1 LRWIDHGRPE
11 LSVRR
16 QCALLGIHRSHL
28 YYEPVPETPENLELM
43 RLIDEQY
50 LKRPFWGS
58 RNMTVFL
65 RKRGHAVN
73 RKRIQRLMRKMG
85 LEGLCPGPSTSRPA
99 VGHTVY
105 PYLLKDVFIERPN
118 QVWSSDITYVP
129 LGCGFLYL
137 VAVMDWYSR
146 LVLSWRLSNS
156 LDADFCVEAL
166 HDALEHGRPEIFNTD
181 QGAQFTSRPFTERLV
196 SESIEISM
204 DGRGRALDNVFIERL
219 WRSVKYEDIYLK
231 EYASGAD
238 CQKGL
243 RSYFQFYCH
252 ERPHQSLDYRTPW
265 EVHHSHRPASRQS
278 N

>member
-1 LRWIDHGRPE
+1 MRWIDHDHPE

-16 QCALLGIHRSHL
+16 QCALLGIHRSQL
-28 YYEPVPETPENLELM
+28 YYEPVPEKSENLEIM

-50 LKRPFWGS
+50 LRRPFWGS
-58 RNMTVFL
+58 RNMTAFL
-65 RKRGHAVN
+65 RKRGRLVN
-73 RKRIQRLMRKMG
+73 RKRIQRLMRRMG
-85 LEGLCPGPSTSRPA
+85 LEGVCPGPSTSRPA
-99 VGHTVY
+99 PGHKVY

-129 LGCGFLYL
+129 LGQGFLYL

-156 LDADFCVEAL
+156 LDADFCVRAL
-166 HDALEHGRPEIFNTD
+166 EDALEHGRPEIFNTD
-181 QGAQFTSRPFTERLV
+181 QGAQFTSTQFTQRLV

-231 EYASGAD
+231 EYATGAD

-243 RSYFQFYCH
+243 RSYFNFYCH

-265 EVHHSHRPASRQS
+265 EVHSSHRSASR
-278 N
+278 

>member
-1 LRWIDHGRPE
+1 MKWIDRGHPE

-16 QCALLGIHRSHL
+16 QCALLGIHRSQL
-28 YYEPVPETPENLELM
+28 YYEPVPEKPEDLELM

-50 LKRPFWGS
+50 LKTPFWGS
-58 RNMTVFL
+58 RNFGVFL
-65 RKRGHAVN
+65 RKRGYRVN

-85 LEGLCPGPSTSRPA
+85 LEGISPGPSTSRPSP
-99 VGHTVY
+99 GHKVY
-105 PYLLKDVFIERPN
+105 PYLLRDMLIERPN

-129 LGCGFLYL
+129 LGQGYLYL

-156 LDADFCVEAL
+156 LDAEFCVSALEEAL
-166 HDALEHGRPEIFNTD
+166 EGGRPEIFNTD
-181 QGAQFTSRPFTERLV
+181 QGSQFTSVLFTDRLQ
-196 SESIEISM
+196 SASIAISM

-219 WRSVKYEDIYLK
+219 WRTVKYEDIYLK
-231 EYASGAD
+231 EYDSGAD

-265 EVHHSHRPASRQS
+265 EVHNSRPSASCRS
-278 N
+278 T

>member
-1 LRWIDHGRPE
+1 MRWIEHAHPS

-16 QCALLGIHRSHL
+16 QCALLGIARSQL
-28 YYEPVPETPENLELM
+28 SYEPVPEKPANLMYM

-58 RNMTVFL
+58 RNMTAFL
-65 RKRGHAVN
+65 RRQGHVVN
-73 RKRIQRLMRKMG
+73 RKRIQRLMRTMG
-85 LEGLCPGPSTSRPA
+85 LEGIAPGPSTSRPA
-99 VGHTVY
+99 AGGTVY

-129 LGCGFLYL
+129 LARGFLYL

-166 HDALEHGRPEIFNTD
+166 DDALEHGCPEIFNTD
-181 QGAQFTSRPFTERLV
+181 QGAQFTSRMFTERLA
-196 SESIEISM
+196 SESIAISM

-231 EYASGAD
+231 EYRSGAD

-243 RSYFQFYCH
+243 GEYFKFYCH
-252 ERPHQSLDYRTPW
+252 ARPHQGLDYRTPW
-265 EVHHSHRPASRQS
+265 EVHHSRSIHSR
-278 N
+278 

>member
-1 LRWIDHGRPE
+1 LKWIDHDHPK

-16 QCALLGIHRSHL
+16 QCALLGIHRSQL
-28 YYEPVPETPENLELM
+28 YYEPAPEKPENLELM

-58 RNMTVFL
+58 RNFGVYL
-65 RKRGHAVN
+65 RNQGYRVN

-85 LEGLCPGPSTSRPA
+85 LEGISPGPSTSRPSP
-99 VGHTVY
+99 GHKVY
-105 PYLLKDVFIERPN
+105 PYLLKDLLIERPN

-129 LGCGFLYL
+129 LGEGYLYL

-156 LDADFCVEAL
+156 LDADFCVSAL
-166 HDALEHGRPEIFNTD
+166 DDALKQGRPEIFNTD
-181 QGAQFTSRPFTERLV
+181 QGTQFTSAVFTDRLQ
-196 SESIEISM
+196 SAAIAISM

-231 EYASGAD
+231 DYVSGAD

-243 RSYFQFYCH
+243 RSYFTFYCH
-252 ERPHQSLDYRTPW
+252 ERPHQSLGYRTPW
-265 EVHHSHRPASRQS
+265 EVHNSRRLTPRRPI
-278 N
+278 

>member
-1 LRWIDHGRPE
+1 

-16 QCALLGIHRSHL
+16 QCALLGIHRSQL
-28 YYEPVPETPENLELM
+28 YYEPVPEKSGELELM

-50 LKRPFWGS
+50 LKTPFWGS
-58 RNMTVFL
+58 RNFGVFL
-65 RKRGHAVN
+65 RNRGYRVN

-85 LEGLCPGPSTSRPA
+85 LEGISPGPSTSRPSP
-99 VGHTVY
+99 GHKVY
-105 PYLLKDVFIERPN
+105 PYLLRDVFIERPN

-129 LGCGFLYL
+129 LGQGYLYL

-156 LDADFCVEAL
+156 LEADFCVSALEEAL
-166 HDALEHGRPEIFNTD
+166 EQGRPEIFNTD
-181 QGAQFTSRPFTERLV
+181 QGSQFTSATFTDRLQ
-196 SESIEISM
+196 SASIAISM

-219 WRSVKYEDIYLK
+219 WRTVKYEDIYLK
-231 EYASGAD
+231 EYDSGAD

-243 RSYFQFYCH
+243 RSYFKFYCH

-265 EVHHSHRPASRQS
+265 EVHNSRRSASCRS
-278 N
+278 T